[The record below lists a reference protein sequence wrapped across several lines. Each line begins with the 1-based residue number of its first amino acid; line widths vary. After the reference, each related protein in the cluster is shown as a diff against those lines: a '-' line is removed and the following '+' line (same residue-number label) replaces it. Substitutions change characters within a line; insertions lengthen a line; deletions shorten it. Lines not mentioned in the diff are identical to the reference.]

1 MNYYNTELH
10 FSCYFFII
18 EDMKKTFI
26 FALTVL
32 LASSLFALPFNEKLT
47 EDEKAKVESGQ
58 ILIRNIDYTK
68 YMSFK
73 EGTSKK
79 GDFLLETVKNLK
91 PKYLAEVIQIK
102 PYKGNENY
110 ADILEEMLY
119 KVEEFTNIPYISNG
133 GDEYLLYDSAE
144 ILETKDFDDHKNLY
158 VHMYMEPFADVYQNM
173 NVYKNPDELLY
184 TSKNT
189 NKLRYLDKFDCL
201 WPEKMLITIYLFR
214 DGDNWIFYSVGAVN
228 APHVPFFTDRIRR
241 SFIRRITTFSDFIF
255 KQF

>member
-1 MNYYNTELH
+1 
-10 FSCYFFII
+10 
-18 EDMKKTFI
+18 MKKIQILLTLFI
-26 FALTVL
+26 AT
-32 LASSLFALPFNEKLT
+32 SSLFANPFNDKLSQ
-47 EDEKAKVESGQ
+47 EEKARLEKGE

-68 YMSFK
+68 NMVLS
-73 EGTSKK
+73 EGISKK
-79 GDFLLETVKNLK
+79 GDFLLTTVKDVK
-91 PKYLAEVIQIK
+91 PKYLAEVIQVK

-110 ADILEEMLY
+110 AEVLNQLLY
-119 KVEEFTNIPYISNG
+119 RVEDFTNIPYISNG

-144 ILETKDFDDHKNLY
+144 ILSQKKDGEVTNLN
-158 VHMYMEPFADVYQNM
+158 VHMYMEPFGDVYQDM
-173 NVYKNPDELLY
+173 KIYKANDSELLY

-214 DGDNWIFYSVGAVN
+214 DGDNWVFYAVGGVN

-241 SFIRRITTFSDFIF
+241 SFIRRITTFCDFIF

>member
-1 MNYYNTELH
+1 
-10 FSCYFFII
+10 
-18 EDMKKTFI
+18 MKKI
-26 FALTVL
+26 KILLTLL
-32 LASSLFALPFNEKLT
+32 LATSSLFANPFNDKLSQEEKVKL
-47 EDEKAKVESGQ
+47 ENGE

-68 YMSFK
+68 NMVFS
-73 EGTSKK
+73 EGVSKK
-79 GDFLLETVKNLK
+79 GDFLLNTVKDVK
-91 PKYLAEVIQIK
+91 PKYLAEVIQVK

-110 ADILEEMLY
+110 AEVLNQLLY
-119 KVEEFTNIPYISNG
+119 RVEDFTNIPYISNG

-144 ILETKDFDDHKNLY
+144 ILSQKKDGEVTNLN
-158 VHMYMEPFADVYQNM
+158 VHMYMEPFGDVYQDM
-173 NVYKNPDELLY
+173 NIYKSNDTELLY

-214 DGDNWIFYSVGAVN
+214 DGDNWVFYAVGGVN

-241 SFIRRITTFSDFIF
+241 SFIRRITTFCDFIF

>member
-1 MNYYNTELH
+1 
-10 FSCYFFII
+10 
-18 EDMKKTFI
+18 MKKIQILLTLFI
-26 FALTVL
+26 AT
-32 LASSLFALPFNEKLT
+32 SSLFANPFNDKLSQ
-47 EDEKAKVESGQ
+47 EEKARLEKGE

-68 YMSFK
+68 NMVLS
-73 EGTSKK
+73 EGISKK
-79 GDFLLETVKNLK
+79 GDFLLNTVKDVK
-91 PKYLAEVIQIK
+91 PKYLAEVIQVK

-110 ADILEEMLY
+110 AEVLNQLLY
-119 KVEEFTNIPYISNG
+119 RVEDFTNIPYISNG

-144 ILETKDFDDHKNLY
+144 ILSQKKDGEVTNLN
-158 VHMYMEPFADVYQNM
+158 VHMYMEPFGDVYQDM
-173 NVYKNPDELLY
+173 KIYKANDSELLY

-214 DGDNWIFYSVGAVN
+214 DGDNWVFYAVGGVN

-241 SFIRRITTFSDFIF
+241 SFIRRITTFCDFIF

>member
-1 MNYYNTELH
+1 
-10 FSCYFFII
+10 
-18 EDMKKTFI
+18 MKKI
-26 FALTVL
+26 KILLTL
-32 LASSLFALPFNEKLT
+32 LLTTSSLFANPFNDKLSQEEKVKL
-47 EDEKAKVESGQ
+47 ENGE

-68 YMSFK
+68 NMVFS
-73 EGTSKK
+73 EGVSKK
-79 GDFLLETVKNLK
+79 GDFLLNTVKDVK
-91 PKYLAEVIQIK
+91 PKYLAEVIQVK

-110 ADILEEMLY
+110 AEVLNQLLY
-119 KVEEFTNIPYISNG
+119 RVEDFTNIPYISNG

-144 ILETKDFDDHKNLY
+144 ILSQKKNGEVTNLN
-158 VHMYMEPFADVYQNM
+158 VHMYMEPFGDVYQDM
-173 NVYKNPDELLY
+173 KIYKSNDSELLY

-214 DGDNWIFYSVGAVN
+214 DGDNWVFYAVGGVN

-241 SFIRRITTFSDFIF
+241 SFIRRITTFCDFIF

>member
-1 MNYYNTELH
+1 
-10 FSCYFFII
+10 
-18 EDMKKTFI
+18 MKKIKILLTLFI
-26 FALTVL
+26 AT
-32 LASSLFALPFNEKLT
+32 SSLFANPFNDKLSQ
-47 EDEKAKVESGQ
+47 EEKARLEKGE

-68 YMSFK
+68 NMVLS
-73 EGTSKK
+73 EGVSKK
-79 GDFLLETVKNLK
+79 GDFLLNTVKDVK
-91 PKYLAEVIQIK
+91 PKYLAEVIQVK

-110 ADILEEMLY
+110 AEVLNQLLY
-119 KVEEFTNIPYISNG
+119 RVEDFTNIPYISNG

-144 ILETKDFDDHKNLY
+144 ILSQKKEGEVTNLN
-158 VHMYMEPFADVYQNM
+158 VHMYMEPFGDVYQDM
-173 NVYKNPDELLY
+173 KIYKANDSELLS

-214 DGDNWIFYSVGAVN
+214 DGDNWVFYAVGGVN

-241 SFIRRITTFSDFIF
+241 SFIRRITTFCDFIF

>member
-1 MNYYNTELH
+1 
-10 FSCYFFII
+10 
-18 EDMKKTFI
+18 MKKIKILLTLFI
-26 FALTVL
+26 AT
-32 LASSLFALPFNEKLT
+32 SSLFANPFNDKLSQ
-47 EDEKAKVESGQ
+47 EEKARLEKGE

-68 YMSFK
+68 NMVLS
-73 EGTSKK
+73 EGISKK
-79 GDFLLETVKNLK
+79 GDFLLNTVKDVK
-91 PKYLAEVIQIK
+91 PKYLAEVIQVK

-110 ADILEEMLY
+110 AEVLNQLLY
-119 KVEEFTNIPYISNG
+119 RVEDFTNIPYISNG

-144 ILETKDFDDHKNLY
+144 ILSQKKDGEVTNLN
-158 VHMYMEPFADVYQNM
+158 VHMYMEPFGDVYQDM
-173 NVYKNPDELLY
+173 KIYKANDSELLY

-214 DGDNWIFYSVGAVN
+214 DGDNWVFYAVGGVN

-241 SFIRRITTFSDFIF
+241 SFIRRITTFCDFIF

>member
-1 MNYYNTELH
+1 
-10 FSCYFFII
+10 
-18 EDMKKTFI
+18 MKKQII
-26 FALTVL
+26 FTALL
-32 LASSLFALPFNEKLT
+32 LLTASLFANPFNEKLT
-47 EDEKAKVESGQ
+47 DDDYQKLQNGE
-58 ILIRNIDYTK
+58 ILIRNIDY
-68 YMSFK
+68 FK
-73 EGTSKK
+73 NICFKNGVSEK
-79 GDFLLETVKNLK
+79 GDFLLQTIKDLK
-91 PKYLAEVIQIK
+91 PKYLAEVIQVK
-102 PYKGNENY
+102 PYKDNENY
-110 ADILEEMLY
+110 EDVLEQMLY
-119 KVEEFTNIPYISNG
+119 KVEDFTNIPYISNG

>member
-1 MNYYNTELH
+1 
-10 FSCYFFII
+10 
-18 EDMKKTFI
+18 MKKI
-26 FALTVL
+26 KILLTLL
-32 LASSLFALPFNEKLT
+32 LATSSLFANPFNDKLSPEEKVKL
-47 EDEKAKVESGQ
+47 ENGE

-68 YMSFK
+68 NMVFS
-73 EGTSKK
+73 EGVSKK
-79 GDFLLETVKNLK
+79 GDFLLNTVKDVK
-91 PKYLAEVIQIK
+91 PKYLAEVIQVK

-110 ADILEEMLY
+110 AEVLNQLLY
-119 KVEEFTNIPYISNG
+119 RVEDFTNIPYISNG

-144 ILETKDFDDHKNLY
+144 ILSQKKDGEVTNLN
-158 VHMYMEPFADVYQNM
+158 VHMYMEPFGDVYQDM
-173 NVYKNPDELLY
+173 NIYKSNDTELLY

-214 DGDNWIFYSVGAVN
+214 DGDNWVFYAVGGVN

-241 SFIRRITTFSDFIF
+241 SFIRRITTFCDFIF